1 MGRALLIFR
10 WDIAKFAGS
19 ERVFAYMVRVL
30 KELNYS
36 TVVLTFGG
44 KWDDNF
50 TQPDVFRSIP
60 GPNGGRLSRF
70 VKNLYSLIYE
80 YYHKVKDDFD
90 VVIDAAYNDL
100 RGWVDLGYVHYPYC
114 TAHLRFLF
122 PMKARVVAANS
133 TWTLSKLKDCGV
145 NNAVVIYP
153 PVEPVKC
160 GYNSLQFK
168 EDMVIGIGRL
178 GKPWEEFI
186 EIAKLVKAE
195 RPGVKFVIIGFA
207 DSVERVKHLEDLSR
221 GIVKIIPNAS
231 EEIKRDLLCRA
242 KVILHTH
249 PAEHFGIAVVE
260 AMSVGAIPVVHRDGG
275 VWLDV
280 VERGRFGFGFDNVEE
295 AAEFVINAVD
305 ADTEYRKLVMSKA
318 FEFNYDRFKN
328 ALISNLQLV
337 G

>member
-1 MGRALLIFR
+1 MGRALLITR
-10 WDIAKFAGS
+10 WVIEKFAGS
-19 ERVFAYMVRVL
+19 ERVLAHMVKAL

-36 TVVLTFGG
+36 TVVLAFGG
-44 KWDDNF
+44 KWDSDF
-50 TQPDVFRSIP
+50 TQPSVFRSIP
-60 GPNGGRLSRF
+60 GPNSGRLPRKI
-70 VKNLYSLIYE
+70 KNLYSLIYE

-114 TAHLRFLF
+114 TPHLNFLF
-122 PMKARVVAANS
+122 PMKAKVIAANS
-133 TWTLSKLKDCGV
+133 TWTLSKLRECGI

-160 GYNSLQFK
+160 SHSPIQSK
-168 EDMVIGIGRL
+168 EDLVIGIGRL

-186 EIAKLVKAE
+186 EIAKLVKAK
-195 RPGVKFVIIGFA
+195 RPGVKFTIIGFA
-207 DSVERVKHLEDLSR
+207 DSMERVKYLEDLSR
-221 GIVKIIPNAS
+221 GIVKIIPNAP
-231 EEIKRDLLCRA
+231 EEVKRDLLCKA

-260 AMSVGAIPVVHRDGG
+260 AMSTGAIPVVRRDGG

-280 VERGRFGFGFDNVEE
+280 VERGRFGFGFNNVEE

-305 ADTEYRKLVMSKA
+305 ADAEYRKMVMSKA
-318 FEFNYDRFKN
+318 FEFNYDKFKN
-328 ALISNLQLV
+328 ALINNLQL
-337 G
+337 